1 MPTSALRRTHHGAG
15 LIDIF
20 QHYRDLVPEFEHELF
35 FRGFLVAF
43 GHHVRE
49 TLQRDSDSHPVTHWW
64 RGPLGTTDSQF
75 ADSSQGHAWNL
86 FNQAGR
92 QQLAHNLAVET
103 FRALELYYSHGC
115 YKAFFESAAKLV
127 GSDFLEGYLESMP
140 AEIAAEPVPE
150 VPAISPSFTISKEA
164 ARVAKN
170 KKISEKMLSKRAPK
184 IIAIAPGR
192 KLTDAEKKALR
203 WESLSE
209 IQKEAEREKK
219 AARRK
224 ELRNSKKN
232 AVVTINI
239 EIKAGMVS

>member
-1 MPTSALRRTHHGAG
+1 MPTSALRPEHHGAG
-15 LIDIF
+15 LVDIF
-20 QHYRDLVPEFEHELF
+20 QNYRDLVPEFEHELF

-43 GHHVRE
+43 GRHVRE

-75 ADSSQGHAWNL
+75 ADSSQGHAWSL

-140 AEIAAEPVPE
+140 ADIAAEPVPE
-150 VPAISPSFTISKEA
+150 LPKAMPVLLLDEVA
-164 ARVAKN
+164 AKSQKN
-170 KKISEKMLSKRAPK
+170 KKISDTKLAKRAPDLNDDELREME
-184 IIAIAPGR
+184 R
-192 KLTDAEKKALR
+192 KRKNKADSRARKKAEKSGTGR
-203 WESLSE
+203 FCSS
-209 IQKEAEREKK
+209 
-219 AARRK
+219 
-224 ELRNSKKN
+224 S
-232 AVVTINI
+232 
-239 EIKAGMVS
+239 